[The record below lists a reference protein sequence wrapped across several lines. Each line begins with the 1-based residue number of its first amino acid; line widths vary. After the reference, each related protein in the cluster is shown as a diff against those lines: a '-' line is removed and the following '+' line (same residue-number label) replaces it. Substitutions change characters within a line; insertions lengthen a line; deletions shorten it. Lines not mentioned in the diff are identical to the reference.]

1 MDRQEQSTESESIM
15 SYQGKL
21 AGIHPKKFLRPG
33 SKVEKGRGDVDGA
46 DESDCHRLPP
56 QVGPTLHHLSHR
68 PRPINSESR
77 NPGPPPAPPTGGPM
91 GACFSYVDPQ
101 GHQRSLAYGQTG
113 LLTTSCST
121 QTLTGRWA
129 ITHVGPNIQWHR
141 RGRAKPS
148 TQAIAFVADGWA
160 PPVSDPGVAA
170 AVWLNRFP
178 FPHRPPLP
186 LLLTWRAEASLLS
199 LNSGERRRR
208 RWGVRRERDQGRGA
222 RVRPFREAAAEEEE
236 EEEEGVRRDVDAGEE
251 AADAGL
257 QAAAAGPARRNQR
270 RAARQQ
276 HHALERRHIRV
287 ATHAP

>member
-1 MDRQEQSTESESIM
+1 M
-15 SYQGKL
+15 
-21 AGIHPKKFLRPG
+21 
-33 SKVEKGRGDVDGA
+33 
-46 DESDCHRLPP
+46 
-56 QVGPTLHHLSHR
+56 
-68 PRPINSESR
+68 
-77 NPGPPPAPPTGGPM
+77 
-91 GACFSYVDPQ
+91 
-101 GHQRSLAYGQTG
+101 
-113 LLTTSCST
+113 
-121 QTLTGRWA
+121 
-129 ITHVGPNIQWHR
+129 
-141 RGRAKPS
+141 
-148 TQAIAFVADGWA
+148 
-160 PPVSDPGVAA
+160 
-170 AVWLNRFP
+170 WLNRFP